1 LERIKKQR
9 INRCFFISL
18 YPFFLEGGGGGGGG
32 TFTFLPTFGLLG
44 GGGGGGSLF
53 TSSSFIIF
61 GGVNFDISTL
71 GFLGTFG
78 LATCDMLA
86 IAITNANELNNN
98 FFIL

>member
-9 INRCFFISL
+9 INRCFFINF
-18 YPFFLEGGGGGGGG
+18 YPFFLGGGGGGGG
-32 TFTFLPTFGLLG
+32 
-44 GGGGGGSLF
+44 GGSFF
-53 TSSSFIIF
+53 TSSSFTIF

-86 IAITNANELNNN
+86 MAITKANELNNT
-98 FFIL
+98 FFILYNF